1 MRVLHSEDRIYQ
13 WAEKY
18 NLKVMMDIH
27 GMPGSQSGVQ
37 SSGCTIIGEEGD
49 HHFYFNT
56 TWNKADWASP
66 GQRRCCYASFLMS

>member
-1 MRVLHSEDRIYQ
+1 MRVLHSVDRIYQ

-56 TWNKADWASP
+56 TWNKAD
-66 GQRRCCYASFLMS
+66 